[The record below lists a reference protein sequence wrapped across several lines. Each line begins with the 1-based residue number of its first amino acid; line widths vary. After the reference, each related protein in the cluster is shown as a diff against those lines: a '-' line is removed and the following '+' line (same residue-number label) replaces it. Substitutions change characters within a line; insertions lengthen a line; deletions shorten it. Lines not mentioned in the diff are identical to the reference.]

1 MSYETRKLPKK
12 TIVIISIIIALGVF
26 IFIWL
31 EVLKNQK
38 FNEVLSDLGH
48 KDIKNLKVVNRINVE
63 DNMTLIDKLENG
75 TRLNYEDG
83 VKLFDLDVLTLG
95 DYANKIRVAKHQ
107 KKTYFNIN
115 RHINPTNICKDVCQ
129 FCAYSASRKNPDQ
142 YTLSHEEILETVKN
156 SSKNGIKE
164 VHIVSAHNPHTGL
177 EWYMDIFKK
186 IKKDFPNIHI
196 KALTAAEIH
205 FLSTQYN
212 LSYEELIDTMIKSGV
227 DSMPGGGAEIF
238 DEKVRKRIC
247 GGKVSSEQ
255 WLEIHKLWHNK
266 GKKSNA
272 TMLFGHIETREN
284 RVDHILRLRELQ
296 DITGGFNAFI
306 PLVFQTE
313 NNYLKVKE
321 PVTANEILKTYSVS
335 RILLDNI
342 PNIKAYWATSTVKLA
357 LIAQEF
363 GANDV
368 DGTIEKESIQ
378 SAAGAKSK
386 HGVAQNE
393 FVDLIKNSGFI
404 PVERDSVYNEL
415 KIY

>member
-1 MSYETRKLPKK
+1 M
-12 TIVIISIIIALGVF
+12 
-26 IFIWL
+26 
-31 EVLKNQK
+31 N
-38 FNEVLSDLGH
+38 
-48 KDIKNLKVVNRINVE
+48 
-63 DNMTLIDKLENG
+63 LIDKLEKQE
-75 TRLNYEDG
+75 RLNFEEAL
-83 VKLFDLDVLTLG
+83 KLYDLDLFTLAH
-95 DYANKIRVAKHQ
+95 YANKIRGEKFG

-129 FCAYSASRKNPDQ
+129 FCAYSASRKNPNQ
-142 YTLSHEEILETVKN
+142 YTLSHEEILNIVKN
-156 SSKNGIKE
+156 SSRNGIKE

-177 EWYMDIFKK
+177 KWYMDVFKK
-186 IKKDFPNIHI
+186 IRENHPEIHI

-205 FLSTQYN
+205 FLSTEYN
-212 LSYEELIDTMIKSGV
+212 LSYEEVINMMIENGI

-247 GGKVSSEQ
+247 GGKVTSAQ
-255 WLEIHKLWHNK
+255 WLEIHKLWHEK
-266 GKKSNA
+266 GRKSNA
-272 TMLFGHIETREN
+272 TMLFGHIESREN
-284 RVDHILRLRELQ
+284 RIDHMFRLRDLQ

-321 PVTANEILKTYSVS
+321 ALTGQEILKTYAIA
-335 RILLDNI
+335 RIVLDNI

-378 SAAGAKSK
+378 SAAGANSRN
-386 HGVAQNE
+386 GIAQKE
-393 FVDLIKNSGFI
+393 FVELIKNSGYI
-404 PVERDSVYNEL
+404 PVERDSIYNEL
-415 KIY
+415 KVW